1 MLGVF
6 KAAVLMRIQG
16 GQTIVNHFERQR
28 CIVGLSIK
36 ASRALLTLPRA
47 LLKAAED
54 AIGNVK
60 TSA

>member
-28 CIVGLSIK
+28 CIVSIK